1 MKLTPD
7 SPGPFA
13 LASFLFSAFLAAAPP
28 GRAQTG
34 SVSAVVETEPVPS
47 NGDAADDSA
56 IWVHPTVPSL
66 SLVIGTDKD
75 AGLAVYDLS
84 GTELQFVPDGDLNN
98 VDLRYGFPLGLAQ
111 VALVTSGERSND
123 VLAVYAVDPITR
135 MLVNVAA
142 RPISLG
148 FNVYGCCMYRSQD
161 TGDYYFFGTAES
173 GGVVQQWRLFGAASG
188 GVDAELVRAFDVG
201 GNSEGCVADDEN
213 GWFFVAEEDG
223 SIWRYG
229 AEPLDPTNNPFEV
242 DSTGGGNLTADV
254 EGLSIYYAP
263 GGAGYLIASSQ
274 GNSTF
279 VIYQRAAPH
288 AHVLTF
294 QVGANTPLGIDA
306 VTGTDGID
314 VTNRGLGSAFPG
326 GLFVA
331 QDDSN
336 PGGTQNFKLVSWP
349 DIAEL
354 GEPDLIVNPNYGAP
368 GPSEPPG
375 GGGGGPSG
383 GNLKGKIALQRD
395 LLQPDPDAFGT
406 IAMSVANGVQAF
418 VVLAK
423 KLDPPGG
430 TYDVL
435 LEEEAARGG
444 FVDIGDLVPLNPNAG
459 TWILALEASG
469 AISELGGA
477 DVNRLA
483 GRRVE
488 IRDGASTHLFAVLP
502 SLPNLLNVNLQGPL
516 AAAPGS
522 PAPNAVGLVKLRS
535 KGKAGTSKFELKAK
549 GLPVGPTY
557 AVWVAEGATE
567 GAALS
572 QVGTLVKGKLKID
585 TKKGQT
591 LPFEVGFLPDLYGR
605 AIEVRDGTT
614 TVLSGTIPS
623 PAATD
628 D

>member
-1 MKLTPD
+1 M
-7 SPGPFA
+7 
-13 LASFLFSAFLAAAPP
+13 
-28 GRAQTG
+28 
-34 SVSAVVETEPVPS
+34 
-47 NGDAADDSA
+47 
-56 IWVHPTVPSL
+56 
-66 SLVIGTDKD
+66 IGTDKD
-75 AGLAVYDLS
+75 AGLLVYDLS
-84 GTELQFVPDGDLNN
+84 GDERQFVPDGELNN

-135 MLVNVAA
+135 TLVNVAA
-142 RPISLG
+142 REISLG
-148 FNVYGCCMYRSQD
+148 FDVYGCCMYRSQD
-161 TGDYYFFGTAES
+161 TDEYYFFGTSES
-173 GGVVQQWRLFGAASG
+173 GVVKQYRLFEAAGG
-188 GVDAELVRAFDVG
+188 GVDAEEVRTFDVG
-201 GNSEGCVADDEN
+201 DTCEGCVADDEN
-213 GWFFVAEEDG
+213 GWFFVAEEG
-223 SIWRYG
+223 EGIFRYG
-229 AEPLDPTNNPFEV
+229 AEPGDGNARIQV

-263 GGAGYLIASSQ
+263 GGQGYLLASSQ
-274 GNSTF
+274 GNNTF
-279 VIYQRAAPH
+279 AVYPRAAPH
-288 AHVLTF
+288 THLLTF
-294 QVGANTPLGIDA
+294 QIGANSAPVIDA
-306 VTGTDGID
+306 VTETDGID

-336 PGGTQNFKLVSWP
+336 PGAHQNFKLVSWP
-349 DIAEL
+349 AIADL
-354 GEPDLIVNPNYGAP
+354 GDLIVNPSYGPP

-375 GGGGGPSG
+375 GGGGPSG
-383 GNLKGKIALQRD
+383 GSVKGKISLQRD
-395 LLQPDPDAFGT
+395 LLQPDADAFGT
-406 IAMSVANGVQAF
+406 ISMSISTGLQAF

-423 KLDPPGG
+423 KLTPTGG

-444 FVDIGDLVPLNPNAG
+444 FVDIGDLVPVNPNAG
-459 TWILALEASG
+459 SWILTLEATG
-469 AISELGGA
+469 AIGEIGA

-488 IRDGASTHLFAVLP
+488 IRNGATPYLFAVLP
-502 SLPNLLNVNLQGPL
+502 SLTNLLNVNLQGPL
-516 AAAPGS
+516 PAAPGS
-522 PAPNAVGLVKLRS
+522 PALDAVGLVKLRS
-535 KGKAGTSKFELKAK
+535 KAKAGTSRFEIKAK

-557 AVWVAEGATE
+557 TVWVAEGTTE

-591 LPFEVGFLPDLYGR
+591 LPFEVGFLSDLYGR

-623 PAATD
+623 PAARED
-628 D
+628 